1 MEDVFAE
8 ALSRPRFLAVLLGIF
23 AGLALLLAAVG
34 AYGILSYLVAERQQ
48 EIGIRMALGAGRPA
62 VLRMVL
68 SQGMMLAA
76 AGLVTGLLAALA
88 LTRVMDSL
96 LFGVEPYDPVT
107 LVGGVTFM
115 GLVALLACLM
125 PAYRATSVDPMVVL
139 RAE

>member
-1 MEDVFAE
+1 
-8 ALSRPRFLAVLLGIF
+8 
-23 AGLALLLAAVG
+23 VG

-68 SQGMMLAA
+68 GQGMALAGVGLA
-76 AGLVTGLLAALA
+76 VGLVAALA
-88 LTRVMDSL
+88 LTRVLDSL

-107 LVGGVTFM
+107 LLSGVVFM
-115 GLVALLACLM
+115 GMVALAACLM